1 MHWVVLTGSYPPD
14 EGGIAD
20 YTFVIVKRLAELGSR
35 VQIFTGPEA
44 TGGEPP
50 ILDGVTVHR
59 LASHFTPFA
68 LLALERDL
76 ARIPHP
82 YEILIQYVPQAFGP
96 RAHSR
101 FRGLP
106 MWFCL
111 WLKWRSPALTTV
123 MLHETLVHAQA
134 DSGWRDR
141 ILHHATRW
149 MLTWLAQAADRIF
162 LSTEAW
168 RAEVT
173 PLARPGTLIEVLPVP
188 SNVAETYDAIRAA
201 CIRADNCLLLGHFGT
216 YREPVSGLILQ
227 LIPVL
232 LTPGRRM
239 LLIGSGSQ
247 DFLDQLLRD
256 YPHLKDRL
264 TATGALPSDEIAAH
278 IAACDLMIQPYP
290 DGVTSRRGTLM
301 AAVALA
307 KPVLTND
314 GAATEAVWRDSG
326 AVAMVSHF
334 DVAQYGAKL
343 DELIDAGKLHDLG
356 HAGHA
361 FYSRHC
367 SSQRTAAA
375 LERIKS

>member
-20 YTFVIVKRLAELGSR
+20 YTFVIVKRLTELGSR
-35 VQIFTGPEA
+35 VQIFTGPEV
-44 TGGEPP
+44 TGGLSPV
-50 ILDGVTVHR
+50 LNAVSVHR

-68 LLALERDL
+68 LLALEREL
-76 ARIPHP
+76 ASIPEP
-82 YEILIQYVPQAFGP
+82 YEILVQYVPQAFGP

-111 WLKWRSPALTTV
+111 WLKWRSPARTTV
-123 MLHETLVHAQA
+123 MIHETLVHAGPGA
-134 DSGWRDR
+134 GWRDR

-149 MLTWLAQAADRIF
+149 MLGWLAQAADRIF
-162 LSTEAW
+162 LSTDAW
-168 RAEVT
+168 RTEVA
-173 PLARPGTLIEVLPVP
+173 PLARPGTPIETLPVP
-188 SNVAETYDAIRAA
+188 SNVAETYDATRAA
-201 CIRADNCLLLGHFGT
+201 SIRADNTLLLGHFGT
-216 YREPVSGLILQ
+216 YREPVSGLIRQ
-227 LIPVL
+227 LIPAL
-232 LTPGRRM
+232 LTAGRRM

-247 DFLDQLLRD
+247 EFLDPFLKD
-256 YPHLKDRL
+256 YPQLTEHL

-326 AVAMVSHF
+326 AIAMVSHF
-334 DVAQYGAKL
+334 DVAQYSARL
-343 DELIDAGKLHDLG
+343 DELIDGGKLNDLG

-361 FYSRHC
+361 FYTSYC